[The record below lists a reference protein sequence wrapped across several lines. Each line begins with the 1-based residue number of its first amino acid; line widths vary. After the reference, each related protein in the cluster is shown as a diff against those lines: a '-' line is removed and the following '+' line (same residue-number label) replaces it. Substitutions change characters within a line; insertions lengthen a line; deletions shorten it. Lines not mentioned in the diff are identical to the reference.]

1 MRILLD
7 EPVPRRLGSLLV
19 GHEATTVPRSGW
31 SGIKNGKLLALAATK
46 FDVFLTTDQ
55 NIEFQQNLA
64 TLPIAILVVVAISN
78 RMEHIRP
85 LIPDILKALNHIPPK
100 SVRKVGASLSQE
112 TPIK

>member
-7 EPVPRRLGSLLV
+7 EPVPRRLGSLLL
-19 GHEATTVPRSGW
+19 GHQATTVPRSGW

-64 TLPIAILVVVAISN
+64 ALPIAILVVVAVSN

-85 LIPDILKALNHIPPK
+85 LVPEILKALNHMPPK
-100 SVRKVGASLSQE
+100 SVRRVGA
-112 TPIK
+112 